1 MNTIYKEILRATEKV
16 DTAEETIV
24 NWFESAD
31 SLRTK
36 YKEEGLV
43 ESVKEV
49 NRIIEEQRSLFKLLG
64 V

>member
-1 MNTIYKEILRATEKV
+1 MNTIYKEILRATEKA

-24 NWFESAD
+24 NWFEAAD

-36 YKEEGLV
+36 YKAEGLV

-49 NRIIEEQRSLFKLLG
+49 NRIIEEQRSLFKHLG

>member
-1 MNTIYKEILRATEKV
+1 MSIIYKEILCATEK
-16 DTAEETIV
+16 AETVEATV
-24 NWFESAD
+24 ANWFASAD

-36 YKEEGLV
+36 CKAEGLV